1 MESFDSLLSKS
12 VKTGK
17 EFRFYAGAVLI
28 LSAAVSFLVFLACDK
43 TFEELLQRENG
54 MISIMYLILAGIF
67 AAVFLYLMCLYRNFL
82 SVNIRNSGILIA
94 MGMPRK
100 KLKKHLLI
108 RAAIPVVTA
117 VVVGTVFGYGI
128 YDIVI
133 LYGVIHTGKT
143 ILQDLSISL
152 LLSAILILISICYA
166 GIIWNHRIFNYKD
179 ILDIVNGREAKM
191 KRNGRPKVM
200 AAVGLVF
207 LVVGN
212 LFLIINKIGTKEPSN
227 LLVLIST
234 VTVICGVYI
243 SVFSFGYWFPTVVF
257 YRDKRRKSLL
267 LINEIR
273 SHYRNDAKA
282 LSAYAIINWINVF
295 LIIVIVMLWLDNKML
310 DYSDS
315 PYDYVLEFEEQGYDD
330 MKEFVNRNEDAVY
343 ESHVL
348 KSIVGTTVYGE
359 TEVVLIPEAVYNE
372 MTGKALEIEKG
383 HMIVLSQLDRSM
395 VNITTE
401 PDGREWHFWE
411 IDYEIPMDICGYQT
425 SFVTDYEIWEYFINC
440 EDSQQRILILNDDDF
455 GMAAQHGSLQYKLCV
470 NLAEGKSIDISSLDE
485 KMQSVHILG
494 RQEHFIKVQKENNIL
509 IISLIAMLAVL
520 NIILL
525 FTQVTQYCSGKNS
538 RKRDS
543 YIQLTLGIKEG
554 DKEKTR
560 QQSLQIKNFLPVL
573 IGGLTGCLCTICFIK
588 DMNIYLATL
597 SVAVFGAEIAMQMGV
612 YVVERGG
619 RTETDCDM

>member
-1 MESFDSLLSKS
+1 MGSFDSLLRKS
-12 VKTGK
+12 IKTGK
-17 EFRFYAGAVLI
+17 EFRFYVGAVLI
-28 LSAAVSFLVFLACDK
+28 LSAAFSFLVFLACDK

-54 MISIMYLILAGIF
+54 MIGMMYLILAAIF
-67 AAVFLYLMCLYRNFL
+67 AAVFFYLMCLYRNFL
-82 SVNIRNSGILIA
+82 NANIRNSGILIA

-108 RAAIPVVTA
+108 RTVIPVVTA
-117 VVVGTVFGYGI
+117 VVAGAVFGYGI

-133 LYGVIHTGKT
+133 LNVVIHTGKT

-152 LLSAILILISICYA
+152 LLSVVLILIFVCYV
-166 GIIWNHRIFNYKD
+166 GVIWNHRVFNDKD

-191 KRNGRPKVM
+191 KRIGRAKVM
-200 AAVGLVF
+200 AAVGLVM

-212 LFLIINKIGTKEPSN
+212 LFLINNKIGTKEPSN

-234 VTVICGVYI
+234 VTVICGVYL
-243 SVFSFGYWFPTVVF
+243 SVFSFGYWFPAVLN
-257 YRDKRRKSLL
+257 YRDKSRKSLL

-295 LIIVIVMLWLDNKML
+295 LTAVIVILWLNNTML
-310 DYSDS
+310 DDSDS
-315 PYDYVLEFEEQGYDD
+315 PYDYVLVFEEQDYDA
-330 MKEFVNRNEDAVY
+330 MAEFLNRNEDAVY
-343 ESHVL
+343 ERHIL
-348 KSIVGTTVYGE
+348 KSLEGTTDGGW
-359 TEVVLIPEAVYNE
+359 EVVLIPEADYNE
-372 MTGKALEIEKG
+372 MTGKALELEKG
-383 HMIVLSQLDRSM
+383 HMVVLSQLDRSM

-425 SFVTDYEIWEYFINC
+425 SVVMDYEIWEYFINC
-440 EDSQQRILILNDDDF
+440 EDSEQRILILNDDDF
-455 GMAAQHGSLQYKLCV
+455 EMAAQNASLQYRLCI
-470 NLAEGKSIDISSLDE
+470 NLVEGKSFTISSPDE

-494 RQEHFIKVQKENNIL
+494 RQEHFMKVKKENNIF
-509 IISLIAMLAVL
+509 IVSLIAMLVAL

-525 FTQVTQYCSGKNS
+525 FTQVTQYYSEKNS

-560 QQSLQIKNFLPVL
+560 RQSLQIKNFLPVL
-573 IGGLTGCLCTICFIK
+573 IGGLAGCLCTICFIK
-588 DMNIYLATL
+588 DMNIYLAAL
-597 SVAVFGAEIAMQMGV
+597 SVAVFGIEIVMQMGV
-612 YVVERGG
+612 YVVER
-619 RTETDCDM
+619 TVE

>member
-1 MESFDSLLSKS
+1 MESFDSLLDKS

-17 EFRFYAGAVLI
+17 EFRFYVGAVLI
-28 LSAAVSFLVFLACDK
+28 LSAAFSFLVFLACDK

-54 MISIMYLILAGIF
+54 MIGIMYLILCGIF
-67 AAVFLYLMCLYRNFL
+67 AAVFFYLMCLHRNFL

-94 MGMPRK
+94 MGIPRK
-100 KLKKHLLI
+100 ELKKHLLI
-108 RAAIPVVTA
+108 RTAIPVVKA
-117 VVVGTVFGYGI
+117 VMVGAVFGYGI

-143 ILQDLSISL
+143 ILQDISIPL
-152 LLSAILILISICYA
+152 LLSAILILIFVCYA
-166 GIIWNHRIFNYKD
+166 GIIWNHRALNCND
-179 ILDIVNGREAKM
+179 ILDIVSGCEAKM
-191 KRNGRPKVM
+191 KRSGRPKVM
-200 AAVGLVF
+200 AAVGLVL

-212 LFLIINKIGTKEPSN
+212 LFLIIDKIGTKEPSN
-227 LLVLIST
+227 LVLLIST
-234 VTVICGVYI
+234 VTVICGVYL
-243 SVFSFGYWFPTVVF
+243 SVFSFGYWFPAVVA
-257 YRDKRRKSLL
+257 YRNECRKSLL

-295 LIIVIVMLWLDNKML
+295 LTVVIVMLWVDNAMM

-315 PYDYVLEFEEQGYDD
+315 PYDYVLEYGEQEYDT
-330 MKEFVNRNEDAVY
+330 MIEFINRKEDALY
-343 ESHVL
+343 ERHIL
-348 KSIVGTTVYGE
+348 KSLEGTTDGE
-359 TEVVLIPEAVYNE
+359 WEVVLIPEADYNE

-383 HMIVLSQLDRSM
+383 HMVVLSQLDRSM
-395 VNITTE
+395 VNITME

-455 GMAAQHGSLQYKLCV
+455 QKAAQHGSLQYKLCV
-470 NLAEGKSIDISSLDE
+470 NLVEDKSLDISSPDE

-509 IISLIAMLAVL
+509 IVSLIAMLATL

-525 FTQVTQYCSGKNS
+525 FTQFTQYCSGKNN

-573 IGGLTGCLCTICFIK
+573 IGGLAGVLCTICFIK
-588 DMNIYLATL
+588 DMNIELVALA
-597 SVAVFGAEIAMQMGV
+597 VGVFLVEIVMQAGV
-612 YVVERGG
+612 YVVEKAVG
-619 RTETDCDM
+619 